1 MRPRSLAD
9 CLNAD
14 AGMARLSAQ
23 AGRLL
28 KLQRLYERAIP
39 AALARHGRVANVKSG
54 NIIIH
59 AQNGAVAAKIRQL
72 APRLAEVFRQEGV
85 DLNEILV
92 RVQPSTLVSAERN
105 TQIRSS
111 IGEEAK
117 QGLTTLAQKL
127 PQDSPLRKALD
138 RFVERAE
145 LRITKR

>member
-14 AGMARLSAQ
+14 AGMARLSTQ

-28 KLQRLYERAIP
+28 KLQRLYEQAIP

-54 NIIIH
+54 SVVIH

-72 APRLAEVFRQEGV
+72 APRLAEVFHREGV
-85 DLNEILV
+85 DLNQIQV
-92 RVQPSTLVSAERN
+92 RVQPSTFTADVKKSEV
-105 TQIRSS
+105 RSS
-111 IGEEAK
+111 IGEKTK
-117 QGLTTLAQKL
+117 QGLTSLAQKL
-127 PQDSPLRKALD
+127 PQSSPLRKALD

>member
-1 MRPRSLAD
+1 MRPRSLTD

-92 RVQPSTLVSAERN
+92 RVQPSTLVSEAVN
-105 TQIRSS
+105 TRIRSS

-117 QGLTTLAQKL
+117 QGLTSLAQKL

>member
-92 RVQPSTLVSAERN
+92 RVQPSTLVSEAVN
-105 TQIRSS
+105 TRIRSS

-117 QGLTTLAQKL
+117 QGLTSLAQKL

>member
-14 AGMARLSAQ
+14 AGMARLSTQ

-39 AALARHGRVANVKSG
+39 AALARHGRVANMKSG
-54 NIIIH
+54 NVIIH

-85 DLNEILV
+85 DLNEIQV
-92 RVQPSTLVSAERN
+92 RVQPAQPLTEIKKSAAHSN
-105 TQIRSS
+105 
-111 IGEEAK
+111 IGEETK
-117 QGLTTLAQKL
+117 RGLTSLAQKL
-127 PQDSPLRKALD
+127 PQDSPLREALN

-145 LRITKR
+145 LRTTKR

>member
-14 AGMARLSAQ
+14 AGMARLSTQ

-28 KLQRLYERAIP
+28 KLQRLYEQAIP

-54 NIIIH
+54 SVVIH

-72 APRLAEVFRQEGV
+72 APRLAEVFHQEGV
-85 DLNEILV
+85 DLNQIQV

>member
-23 AGRLL
+23 AGHLL
-28 KLQRLYERAIP
+28 KLKRLYERAIP

-72 APRLAEVFRQEGV
+72 APRLAEVFRREGV

>member
-23 AGRLL
+23 AGHLL

-105 TQIRSS
+105 NQIRSS